1 MRRQRE
7 CPTHVR
13 VQIVRLACG
22 KPNPPLMYLQFLPRG
37 LQCRDLPLSADG
49 RTRGNLDRLLAARR
63 DFAPCFGFVAGLG

>member
-22 KPNPPLMYLQFLPRG
+22 KPNPPRMSLQFLPWG
-37 LQCRDLPLSADG
+37 LQCRDLPPSADG
-49 RTRGNLDRLLAARR
+49 RTLGNLHWILAARR
-63 DFAPCFGFVAGLG
+63 DFAPCFGFVVGLG